1 MKSDA
6 SALARTTP
14 RPWKQAALWLVFL
27 APFFYLSYGV
37 ANHLAAQRAEVPS
50 VVFDWEHGL
59 PFLAWTIFPYW
70 SINVFYGLSP
80 FLCRSRSEVHAH
92 GLRLLS
98 AQVVAVTCFL
108 LFPLAFRF
116 GQPEAEGAVGWLFAA
131 LRGFDKPFNQAPSLH
146 IALVA
151 ILWDL
156 YRRVLARRWHWLL
169 HLWALAIVVSVLT
182 TYQHHFIDIPTGA
195 LLGWL
200 CVWLWSLEGGGPL
213 RAARAGL
220 HAGAH
225 AAQRGVR
232 LRLGARY
239 ALGGMACFALAGM
252 GAWCWANATG
262 DAMRWLGA
270 SALWLCWPGVALGLV
285 AANYLRVGP
294 SGFQKS
300 TTGAM
305 SPAARWLLAPYLL
318 AARLNAWAWTRGQAP
333 AVRVNGR
340 VWLGRQPDAAE
351 ARRQGL
357 AALVDVSAELPSPQT
372 PPLAV
377 YCVPMLD
384 LVPPTPAQLRAAA
397 DAIDAALAAHPGDA
411 PVLVC
416 CALGYSRSAASVAA
430 WLLRSGHHAD
440 IDDAIA
446 ALRTHRPQLVLHAGH
461 RAALTALLAEPLAHT
476 A

>member
-1 MKSDA
+1 MRSDA
-6 SALARTTP
+6 AALARTTQ
-14 RPWKQAALWLVFL
+14 RPWKQAALWLAFL

-37 ANHLAAQRAEVPS
+37 ANHLAAQRADVPS

-116 GQPEAEGAVGWLFAA
+116 GQPEAEGAAGWLFAA

-156 YRRVLARRWHWLL
+156 YRRVLARRWHALL
-169 HLWALAIVVSVLT
+169 HVWALAIVVSVLT

-200 CVWLWSLEGGGPL
+200 CVWLWPLEGRGPL
-213 RAARAGL
+213 SRRADAMHAQRAA
-220 HAGAH
+220 
-225 AAQRGVR
+225 R
-232 LRLGARY
+232 LRLGAAY
-239 ALGGMACFALAGM
+239 ALGAAACVALATWG
-252 GAWCWANATG
+252 GVAWADSTGSANSASEPV
-262 DAMRWLGA
+262 RWLGA
-270 SALWLCWPGVALGLV
+270 SALWLYWPGVALALV
-285 AANYLRVGP
+285 AANYLRLGP
-294 SGFQKS
+294 SGFQKAADG
-300 TTGAM
+300 TM

-318 AARLNAWAWTRGQAP
+318 GARLNAWAWTRGQAP
-333 AVRVNGR
+333 AVQVDGR
-340 VWLGRQPDAAE
+340 IWLGRQPSAAE
-351 ARRQGL
+351 ARAQGL
-357 AALVDVSAELPSPQT
+357 AALIDVSAELPAPRNV
-372 PPLAV
+372 AV
-377 YCVPMLD
+377 YCLPMLD

-397 DAIDAALAAHPGDA
+397 DAIDTALAAHPGDG

-416 CALGYSRSAASVAA
+416 CALGYSRSAAAVTA
-430 WLLRSGHHAD
+430 WLLRRGHHDTLDSA
-440 IDDAIA
+440 IDT
-446 ALRTHRPQLVLHAGH
+446 LRVQRPQLVLHAGH
-461 RAALTALLAEPLAHT
+461 RAALTALLAEPLAHQG
-476 A
+476 